1 MKSWKKIL
9 TGALIFAVI
18 VGGGTAA
25 GKFFGSSG
33 AISVRGAAGGGKES
47 FLADAEVQKILLNK
61 YNIKV
66 TCDPWTDKDMVS
78 GQLAYSEG
86 DERLGKRVMYDFAF
100 FSDQSY
106 YEYYKI
112 PSGASEARR
121 MDIRRSMIALSTP
134 VVIYS
139 WDTVADAL
147 IAENIVTKTG
157 EVYYIT
163 DMNKLI
169 SYISSGK
176 KWSEIGLPQIYG
188 NISIASADPAV
199 SQTGKLYYGLMT
211 GIMNEGEVSSSNIQ
225 KTIPKLQN
233 IYTKSAFVHDTPADF
248 FDVYMRIGI
257 GSRPMTAGFEKN
269 IIDFAVSN
277 PEGYAQVKDRIR
289 VLYPAPTTQNS
300 HGIIAFSDEG
310 ALLADAL
317 NDPEI
322 QKIAFLRYGF
332 RSDINSS
339 SFDVSELGIPGIPQE
354 MTLIIPN
361 LNLSGYNMIIEA
373 LEKTSE

>member
-1 MKSWKKIL
+1 MKSWKKIMA
-9 TGALIFAVI
+9 GVLIFAVI

-25 GKFFGSSG
+25 GKFFGSSAAVTVIG
-33 AISVRGAAGGGKES
+33 AVGEGKEN
-47 FLADAEVQKILLNK
+47 FLADAEVQEILHKK
-61 YNIKV
+61 YNIKIKYNIWSDRDLASRRL
-66 TCDPWTDKDMVS
+66 TY
-78 GQLAYSEG
+78 QLNEETS
-86 DERLGKRVMYDFAF
+86 VYDFAF

-106 YEYYKI
+106 YEYYKL
-112 PSGASEARR
+112 PAGADEARR
-121 MDIRRSMIALSTP
+121 IDIKKSMIALNSP

-169 SYISSGK
+169 SYISSAK

-199 SQTGKLYYGLMT
+199 SLSGKLYYGLLA
-211 GIMNEGEVSSSNIQ
+211 GIMNEGEASSSNIR
-225 KTIPKLQN
+225 KTLPKLQD
-233 IYTKSAFVHDTPADF
+233 IYTKSAFINDTPADF
-248 FDVYMRIGI
+248 FDIYMRTGM
-257 GSRPMTAGFEKN
+257 GSRPMMAGFEKN
-269 IIDFAVSN
+269 IIEFAASN

-289 VLYPAPTTQNS
+289 ILYPAPTTQNY

-310 ALLADAL
+310 AILADAL

-322 QKIAFLRYGF
+322 QRIAFLRYGF
-332 RSDINSS
+332 RSDIASS
-339 SFDVSELGIPGIPQE
+339 SFDAAELGIPGIPQE

-373 LEKTSE
+373 LIKTSE